1 MTSKKELFCVRCTEH
16 KMMCGQSAERAIRVD
31 PGSGLTVCP
40 GWTRCQLGFVT
51 LTIMFDL
58 NHRFQLFYC
67 SASQGFLL

>member
-1 MTSKKELFCVRCTEH
+1 MQCD
-16 KMMCGQSAERAIRVD
+16 QSAQRTIQVV

-58 NHRFQLFYC
+58 NHPFQLFYC
-67 SASQGFLL
+67 SASQGFVL